1 MGTVVCP
8 RTLASTISTR
18 FVNRNA
24 NHRTRIV
31 NLRRASA
38 VVVGVSICGGVDV
51 GVGVAVGVVVVVVVM
66 VGVVVVVVVVVDLCV
81 DGLGGG
87 RRGDGGC
94 SGD

>member
-31 NLRRASA
+31 NLRRASV

-51 GVGVAVGVVVVVVVM
+51 GVGVAVVVVVVVM
-66 VGVVVVVVVVVDLCV
+66 VGVVVVVVAVVVDLCV